1 MHVRAVGRPFA
12 PGYDHG
18 RRGSIG
24 VLAWV
29 RPPHGIPIGIKDLC
43 WTNGVRTM
51 GGLAVRRGLVPQEDA
66 TVVTRLRTAGAVA
79 PAS

>member
-1 MHVRAVGRPFA
+1 
-12 PGYDHG
+12 
-18 RRGSIG
+18 
-24 VLAWV
+24 
-29 RPPHGIPIGIKDLC
+29 
-43 WTNGVRTM
+43 M